1 MQVFLLGCFISVKP
15 YLKERGR
22 FSLGKMSGPVTW
34 IAFTWS
40 VIAVCIFTLPT
51 VWPIEGKH
59 FKQIKVTAHLILE
72 NVLQQVH
79 LIIVQ
84 SHCLALS

>member
-59 FKQIKVTAHLILE
+59 F
-72 NVLQQVH
+72 
-79 LIIVQ
+79 
-84 SHCLALS
+84 